1 AEIVRL
7 TAHVARLPCRIVPLP
22 DTLARLQGLV
32 MGLLPGKP
40 FSLDNF
46 RSLTLD
52 SVCREDGCRRLGITP
67 RPMLAVLP
75 TYLEQPR
82 PAAFA
87 CAPACAPPAPA

>member
-1 AEIVRL
+1 
-7 TAHVARLPCRIVPLP
+7 
-22 DTLARLQGLV
+22 
-32 MGLLPGKP
+32 MLPGKP

-75 TYLEQPR
+75 TYLGPRR
-82 PAAFA
+82 PAVFA
-87 CAPACAPPAPA
+87 